1 MPAEKKRSA
10 VRKRRMRGA
19 ECRDSLGAA
28 DDAAIIADSTQVTY
42 PCVAYGLTSAPKGR
56 RAVIAVTLTGPTTAS
71 TIHVGSPQA
80 RESALEE
87 LRVLIATQL
96 FELVDRDAT

>member
-1 MPAEKKRSA
+1 MVTPKKQSG

-19 ECRDSLGAA
+19 ECRESLEGPS
-28 DDAAIIADSTQVTY
+28 DKAIVQDTETIDY